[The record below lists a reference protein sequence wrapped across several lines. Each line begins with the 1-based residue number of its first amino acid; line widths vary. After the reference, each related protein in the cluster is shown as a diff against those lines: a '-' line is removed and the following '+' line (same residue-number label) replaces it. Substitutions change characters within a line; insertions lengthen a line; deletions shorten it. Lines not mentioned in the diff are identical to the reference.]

1 MTPEQKAHNLTDNA
15 LEALERRVSSVYAQ
29 AGKDIEKK
37 LSEYMAKFE
46 KDDVAKKALVDSGK
60 WTQKKYEQWRTNE
73 LLLPE
78 QWKRTRE
85 TLALDY
91 LNADKIA
98 YNLVNGELPNVY
110 ALNHNYTAYALENRT
125 NMNLQ
130 FTLYDKSAVERLLKE
145 DRNLLPLKEIKG
157 GAMTKKVVR
166 WNEQKVQSAV
176 MQGLLQGEP
185 MDKIANR
192 LQQVTETNANSA
204 IRNARTAVTGAE
216 NAGRQDTYA
225 EATAKGIKLKKEWM
239 ATLDGRT
246 RHSHAMLD
254 GKRVD
259 EDKKF
264 SNGLEYP
271 GDPSGDPAEVY
282 NCRCTM
288 IAIVDG
294 VDEIAKSVGEY
305 QPRMTYSEW
314 EKVKDGR

>member
-1 MTPEQKAHNLTDNA
+1 
-15 LEALERRVSSVYAQ
+15 
-29 AGKDIEKK
+29 
-37 LSEYMAKFE
+37 
-46 KDDVAKKALVDSGK
+46 
-60 WTQKKYEQWRTNE
+60 
-73 LLLPE
+73 
-78 QWKRTRE
+78 
-85 TLALDY
+85 
-91 LNADKIA
+91 
-98 YNLVNGELPNVY
+98 
-110 ALNHNYTAYALENRT
+110 
-125 NMNLQ
+125 
-130 FTLYDKSAVERLLKE
+130 
-145 DRNLLPLKEIKG
+145 
-157 GAMTKKVVR
+157 MTKKVVR

-192 LQQVTETNANSA
+192 LQQVTEMNANSA

-259 EDKKF
+259 EDEKF
-264 SNGLEYP
+264 PNGLEYP

-288 IAIVDG
+288 IAIVEG
-294 VDEIAKSVGEY
+294 VEEIARSVGEY

-314 EKVKDGR
+314 EKMKDGN